1 MIKTSK
7 KIQTVINIILTVF
20 GILWVMP
27 LLFVILNLFKTKQE
41 YNLGSLWELPVSFNA
56 GIIFSNFKSLIA
68 NKLFLSFGST
78 FLYCGVGA
86 AAGVFIALLAGY
98 GLTHT
103 SVKHKN
109 FWFMLI
115 YSGTVFPF
123 ESYLIPVYK
132 AYYNTGLYNTR
143 TGMTLFFMAL
153 CIPFAMFVFR
163 NLFLGVDNE
172 ICEAA
177 KIDGANSWQ
186 TLMKIM
192 LPMAKAP
199 LAIVLLQQ
207 FTACWNNLL
216 FGLTFVKSAN
226 IRPVMAS
233 LSLLGN
239 ANVPLMFLACIFVSL
254 PAIILF
260 FLLRDQLVVGYA
272 YTTK

>member
-1 MIKTSK
+1 MIKTSRK
-7 KIQTVINIILTVF
+7 AKIIINVILSLF
-20 GILWVMP
+20 GIIWIMP
-27 LLFVILNLFKTKQE
+27 LFFVIMNLFKTKQE
-41 YNLGSLWELPVSFNA
+41 YNLGSLWELPESVNI
-56 GIIFSNFKSLIA
+56 GIIVNNFRDLVA

-78 FLYCGVGA
+78 FLYCGIAA

-109 FWFMLI
+109 FWFMVI
-115 YSGTVFPF
+115 YCGTVFPF

-132 AYYNTGLYNTR
+132 AYYRIGLYNTR
-143 TGMTLFFMAL
+143 TGMALFFTAL

-163 NLFLGVDNE
+163 NFFLGVDNE

-177 KIDGANSWQ
+177 KIDGANNWQ
-186 TLMKIM
+186 TLIRIM
-192 LPMAKAP
+192 APMAKAP

-207 FTACWNNLL
+207 FTACWNNLM
-216 FGLTFVKSAN
+216 FGITFTKSAG

-239 ANVPLMFLACIFVSL
+239 ANVPLLFLACIFVSL
-254 PAIILF
+254 PAILLF

-272 YTTK
+272 YTVK

>member
-7 KIQTVINIILTVF
+7 KATICINLILTIFGLIWIMPVF
-20 GILWVMP
+20 
-27 LLFVILNLFKTKQE
+27 FVVLNLFKTKQE
-41 YNLGSLWELPVSFNA
+41 YNLGSLWELPDSFNI
-56 GIIFSNFKSLIA
+56 GIIINNFRNLIA

-103 SVKHKN
+103 KIRHRT

-115 YSGTVFPF
+115 YSGTIFPF
-123 ESYLIPVYK
+123 ETYLIPVYK
-132 AYYNTGLYNTR
+132 AYYSLGLYNTR
-143 TGMTLFFMAL
+143 TGMMLFFTAL

-163 NLFLGVDNE
+163 NFFLGVDEE

-177 KIDGANSWQ
+177 RIDGAGSWQ
-186 TLMKIM
+186 TLMRIM

-207 FTACWNNLL
+207 FTACWNNLM
-216 FGLTFVKSAN
+216 FGLTFTKSAN

-233 LSLLGN
+233 LSLLGD
-239 ANVPLMFLACIFVSL
+239 ANVPLLFLACIFVSL

-260 FLLRDQLVVGYA
+260 FLLRDQIVVGYA
-272 YTTK
+272 YTVK

>member
-7 KIQTVINIILTVF
+7 KTENCINMVLITF
-20 GILWVMP
+20 GIVWITPICFV
-27 LLFVILNLFKTKQE
+27 LFNLFKTKQE
-41 YNLGSLWELPVSFNA
+41 YNLGSLWELPESFNME
-56 GIIFSNFKSLIA
+56 IISINFRNLIA

-78 FLYCGVGA
+78 FLYCSVA
-86 AAGVFIALLAGY
+86 AVAGVFIALLAGY

-103 SVKHKN
+103 NIRHKN

-115 YSGTVFPF
+115 YSGTIFPF
-123 ESYLIPVYK
+123 ETYLIPVYK
-132 AYYNTGLYNTR
+132 AYYKLGLYNTR
-143 TGMTLFFMAL
+143 TGMMLFFTAL

-163 NLFLGVDNE
+163 NFFLGVDNE

-192 LPMAKAP
+192 FPMAKAP

-207 FTACWNNLL
+207 FTACWNNLM
-216 FGLTFVKSAN
+216 FGLTFTKSAN

-233 LSLLGN
+233 LSLLGD
-239 ANVPLMFLACIFVSL
+239 ANVPQLFLACIFVSL

-260 FLLRDQLVVGYA
+260 FLLRDQIVVGYA
-272 YTTK
+272 YTVK

>member
-7 KIQTVINIILTVF
+7 KVRIAIDIILAFF
-20 GILWVMP
+20 GAIWLMP
-27 LLFVILNLFKTKQE
+27 LFFVVINLFKTKQE
-41 YNLGSLWELPVSFNA
+41 YNLGSLWILPESFRIEVVA
-56 GIIFSNFKSLIA
+56 GNFKNLIA

-78 FLYCGVGA
+78 FLYCGIGA
-86 AAGVFIALLAGY
+86 FTGVFAALLAGY

-103 SVKHKN
+103 GIRHKN
-109 FWFMLI
+109 FWFMVI

-132 AYYNTGLYNTR
+132 AYYKVGLYNTR

-163 NLFLGVDNE
+163 NFFLGVDSE

-177 KIDGANSWQ
+177 RIDGANSWQ

-207 FTACWNNLL
+207 FTACWNNLM

-239 ANVPLMFLACIFVSL
+239 ANVPLIFLACIFVSL
-254 PAIILF
+254 PAILLF

>member
-1 MIKTSK
+1 MIKTNK
-7 KIQTVINIILTVF
+7 KVTTCINAVLTIF
-20 GILWVMP
+20 GLIWITP
-27 LLFVILNLFKTKQE
+27 IFFVLLNLFKTKQE
-41 YNLGSLWELPVSFNA
+41 YNLGSLWELPESFDF
-56 GIIFSNFKSLIA
+56 GIIVNNFRNLIA

-78 FLYCGVGA
+78 FLYCGIGA

-103 SVKHKN
+103 NIRHKT

-115 YSGTVFPF
+115 YSGTIFPF
-123 ESYLIPVYK
+123 ETYLIPVYK
-132 AYYNTGLYNTR
+132 AYYNVGLYNTR
-143 TGMTLFFMAL
+143 TGMTLFFTAL

-163 NLFLGVDNE
+163 NFFLGVDSE

-207 FTACWNNLL
+207 FTACWNNLM
-216 FGLTFVKSAN
+216 FGLTFTKSAN

-233 LSLLGN
+233 LSVLGD
-239 ANVPLMFLACIFVSL
+239 ANVPQLFLACIFVSL

-260 FLLRDQLVVGYA
+260 FLLRDQIVVGYA
-272 YTTK
+272 YTVK